1 MTTMADMSPQTV
13 IRTPRARRHRSD
25 EGMAL
30 AIVVGM
36 TAILFILSTML
47 LSLTVYQSTAS
58 ERVVARVQAFN
69 IADAGV
75 NAYLY
80 ELRHDPDYYMT
91 TPTLTARTREGSWT
105 VTASPPSATQPYL
118 TLRSLGSLSSRDA
131 SRVVI
136 ATVRFPTFADYMFLE
151 DCDIGIGPGALVN
164 GKVHS
169 NSDVSNSGRIT
180 GLASAY
186 GTFTNS
192 SGGRTDQGYLQAP
205 DVALIP
211 FNDVKTVMD
220 EIKAIAQG
228 VGARAYAGAAPSG
241 RQGYEIVISGTSYV
255 RKTVTGFTSSG
266 YSVASDGVTYP
277 LPSTGVLYFDDD
289 IWVRGS
295 YGLSL
300 TIVSSANI
308 YVVGNVQP
316 VSADSNTTLG
326 LLANN
331 NVSVP
336 GQYAAVPDT
345 MLIQAALLARTG
357 SVTSTSGSRQKAA
370 LTINGSLADMQYGV
384 FSGAFARRT
393 YTYDS
398 RLDLY
403 PPPMYPAVHTDSLK
417 VQSWIER

>member
-1 MTTMADMSPQTV
+1 MSPQAV
-13 IRTPRARRHRSD
+13 NGGPQPRRRSD
-25 EGMAL
+25 DGMAL

-58 ERVVARVQAFN
+58 QRVVARVQAFN

-80 ELRHDPDYYMT
+80 ELRHDPDYYVT
-91 TPTLTARTREGSWT
+91 TPTLIARTREGSWT

-118 TLRSLGSLSSRDA
+118 TLRSLGSLTSREA

-151 DCDIGIGPGALVN
+151 DCDIGIGSGALVN

-169 NSDVSNSGRIT
+169 NHNVSNSGRIT
-180 GLASAY
+180 GLATAY
-186 GTFTNS
+186 GSFSNGS
-192 SGGRTDQGYLQAP
+192 SGRTDQGFLQGP
-205 DVALIP
+205 TNVAYVP
-211 FNDVKTVMD
+211 FNDVKAVMD
-220 EIKAIAQG
+220 EMKAIAERS
-228 VGARAYAGAAPSG
+228 GARGYAGPAAAG
-241 RQGYEIVISGTSYV
+241 KQGYEIVISGTTYV
-255 RKTVTGFTSSG
+255 RKTVTGFTSNG
-266 YSVASDGVTYP
+266 YSVATDGVTYA
-277 LPSTGVLYFDDD
+277 LPTAGILYFDDD

-300 TIVSSANI
+300 TIASSANI
-308 YVVGNVQP
+308 YIVGNLQP
-316 VSADSNTTLG
+316 ASAGSNTTLG
-326 LLANN
+326 LIAEN

-336 GQYAAVPDT
+336 GQYTVVPDT
-345 MLIQAALLARTG
+345 MLVQAALLARTG
-357 SVTSTSGSRQKAA
+357 SVTSTSGSRQKAS

-417 VQSWIER
+417 VQSWVER